1 MILTNEMVFGELA
14 DRGYVNSFQ
23 LPTSKKLLEMTVF
36 EKKIEIDICYR
47 DPKKC
52 FTTLRFPLHG
62 WRKIET
68 VRDRI
73 YKKKKQKKQQNNLSL
88 QRRKHDVAHEK
99 ESDNEL
105 DK

>member
-1 MILTNEMVFGELA
+1 MFFGELV

-23 LPTSKKLLEMTVF
+23 LPTSKNLLEMTVF

-52 FTTLRFPLHG
+52 FTTLRVPLHG

-68 VRDRI
+68 VRDRK
-73 YKKKKQKKQQNNLSL
+73 YKKKKQKKNNRIIYLCREENMMLHMKKKVITNSTT
-88 QRRKHDVAHEK
+88 
-99 ESDNEL
+99 N
-105 DK
+105 